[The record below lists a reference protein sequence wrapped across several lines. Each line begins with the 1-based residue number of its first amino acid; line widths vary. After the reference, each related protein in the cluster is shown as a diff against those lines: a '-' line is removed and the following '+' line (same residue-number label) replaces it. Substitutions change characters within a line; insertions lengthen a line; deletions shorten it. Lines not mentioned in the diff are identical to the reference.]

1 MEVLKMNKSK
11 KLLAAFIAIAL
22 LASIPLAIA
31 APVGTSES
39 ATVKAAQGWIGV
51 KDVAGGNSRSG
62 IDCSH
67 MVYQV
72 YKSVGAKGYSFMKV
86 PAMKNNRYFV
96 TTSSPRPGDVIF
108 WKKDVKT
115 SKRTYWLAAHVG
127 IYIGGGKFIHTSWD
141 TKKVSVDSVQG
152 VYKTG
157 QPYYAKWSKK

>member
-1 MEVLKMNKSK
+1 MIKGKISL
-11 KLLAAFIAIAL
+11 LLAVML
-22 LASIPLAIA
+22 LACALAPAVEA
-31 APVGTSES
+31 APAGTSES
-39 ATVKAAQGWIGV
+39 KTVAIAMTWLGV
-51 KDVAGGNSRSG
+51 KDVSGGNSRSG

-67 MVYQV
+67 LVYQV
-72 YKSVGAKGYSFMKV
+72 YKAAGAKTYYFMKV
-86 PAMKNNRYFV
+86 PDMKKNKNFV

-141 TKKVSVDSVQG
+141 TKKVSLDSVQG

-157 QPYYAKWSKK
+157 QPYYAHWNKK